1 MPPTVVVSMQR
12 AASNV
17 ADAASAPT
25 DALVIG
31 GQDDEEGKGHE
42 VARGVQEAARDRLS
56 RAAGMDGHGLDERD
70 SRWGFAVE
78 VAIRCARLMCRSMRV

>member
-25 DALVIG
+25 DALVMAA
-31 GQDDEEGKGHE
+31 KMTR
-42 VARGVQEAARDRLS
+42 RGRDTRS
-56 RAAGMDGHGLDERD
+56 RAACRRRRATVFRGRRVWMGMV
-70 SRWGFAVE
+70 SMNVSVVW
-78 VAIRCARLMCRSMRV
+78 IRG

>member
-25 DALVIG
+25 DALVMAA
-31 GQDDEEGKGHE
+31 KMTR
-42 VARGVQEAARDRLS
+42 RGRDTRS
-56 RAAGMDGHGLDERD
+56 RAACRRRRAIVFRGRVWTGMVSMNVD